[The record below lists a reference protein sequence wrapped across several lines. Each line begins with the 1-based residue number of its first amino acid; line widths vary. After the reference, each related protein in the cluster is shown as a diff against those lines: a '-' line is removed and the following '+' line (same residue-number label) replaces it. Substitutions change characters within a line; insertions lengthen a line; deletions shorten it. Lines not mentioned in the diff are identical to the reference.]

1 MNIGD
6 ALISEFREVQGLAPV
21 AKEVDFP
28 RMAFQPHLARG
39 IPPDDNSDEFRELY
53 SIQATIYRCVF
64 VRGSN
69 FARVPKKV
77 VKVIDEDTTENV
89 SQNSAFDVLLKNP
102 NPFQTPYQFWE
113 STLGYLDL
121 QGEAPW
127 ALVKNKSGSKLLA
140 IIPLRP
146 DKIKVIPD
154 SENLI
159 AGYVFENQNT
169 RFAIPADEMVFLK
182 YFNPNSDF
190 RGLSPLKAAML
201 DVELDLRAISANKSM
216 LATGGL
222 PSGVLS
228 LTDGTEMDPG
238 EWERFKNNFRS
249 EYGGSTK
256 RGSIML
262 LDTGVTWEQIQLTL
276 QELEYMKGRAFTQDV
291 VRMVYGVPPIM
302 IGDFEQATI
311 KASSFTQERT
321 FWSETM
327 TPITHMLSEVITK
340 EILPLLSPDPN
351 LKFIYDLSEVPALQ
365 ADRAV
370 QSKIVKDGIATG
382 QVTPNEG
389 RSLIFGLDPV
399 SDPALDQ
406 HYIAGNLIPIAS
418 SGEEPQEESTVVETV
433 KLLDGV
439 VKMLES
445 KTPVEQVNR
454 EMETIQKG
462 LDGRKADEALFK
474 VWKSLERIRERS
486 ITAFDRL
493 MSRLFDEQRRAVL
506 NNLRKQVAFWGG
518 KQVTVNTVFDYD
530 EWVMRFQEEGEP
542 LIARALKESAEDLA
556 DNVGGTYDISGDP
569 RAATFVNF
577 ESRQYAVRVN
587 STTQGKIDTI
597 LREAVGNNLSIAETA
612 TLINKYYESNA
623 PFRAERIARTEMVK
637 STNAGRVFSMQQNDF
652 EWHVWITQRDTRV
665 RDEHISLDGEM
676 ARIGSSF
683 SNGDSYPQSISERCF
698 TIPSRGPR

>member
-1 MNIGD
+1 MGIGVELVRD
-6 ALISEFREVQGLAPV
+6 FQAAQGFV
-21 AKEVDFP
+21 KEVDFP
-28 RMAFQPHLARG
+28 RMSFQPHLARG

-69 FARVPKKV
+69 LARLPKKV
-77 VKVIDEDTTENV
+77 VKVIDEETTEDG
-89 SQNSAFDVLLKNP
+89 SQNPLFDVLLKNP
-102 NPFQTPYQFWE
+102 NPFQTIYQFWE

-127 ALVKNKSGSKLLA
+127 ALIKNRAGNKLLA

-154 SENLI
+154 PENLI

-182 YFNPNSDF
+182 YFNPSSDF

-228 LTDGTEMDPG
+228 LGDNEMDDDQ
-238 EWERFKNNFRS
+238 WDTFKRKFRA
-249 EYGGSTK
+249 EYEGSTK
-256 RGSIML
+256 RGSIMM
-262 LDTGVTWEQIQLTL
+262 LDTAVTWEQIQLSL
-276 QELEYMKGRAFTQDV
+276 QELEYMKGRAFTQDI

-327 TPITHMLSEVITK
+327 TPLTRMLSETITK
-340 EILPLLSPDPN
+340 EVLPLLSPDPN
-351 LKFIYDLSEVPALQ
+351 LKFIYDLSEIPALQ
-365 ADRAV
+365 ADRSV
-370 QSKIVKDGIATG
+370 QSKIVKDGIATA

-399 SDPALDQ
+399 SDPAMDQ

-418 SGEEPQEESTVVETV
+418 ASEPQEESAVVETV
-433 KLLDGV
+433 KILDGV
-439 VKMLES
+439 VKMLED

-454 EMETIQKG
+454 EMVAIQQG
-462 LDGRKADEALFK
+462 LDERKADETLFK

-493 MSRLFDEQRRAVL
+493 MNKLFDEQRRSVL
-506 NNLRKQVAFWGG
+506 NNLRKQVAFWSG
-518 KQVTVNTVFDYD
+518 KQVTVDTVFDYD
-530 EWVMRFQEEGEP
+530 EWVMRFEEEGQP
-542 LIARALKESAEDLA
+542 LIARALTEAAEDLA
-556 DNVGGTYDISGDP
+556 DNVGGSYDISGDP
-569 RAATFVNF
+569 KAATFVNF
-577 ESRQYAVRVN
+577 ESRQYAVNVN
-587 STTQGKIDTI
+587 STTQGKIDTL
-597 LREAVGNNLSIAETA
+597 LRGAVSNGLSIAETA
-612 TLINKYYESNA
+612 VLINKYYESNA
-623 PFRAERIARTEMVK
+623 PFRAERIARTEMVT
-637 STNAGRVFSMQQNDF
+637 STNAGRVFSMQQNGF
-652 EWHVWITQRDTRV
+652 ESHMWVTQRDTRV
-665 RDEHISLDGEM
+665 RDEHISLDGEVV
-676 ARIGSSF
+676 RIGKSF
-683 SNGDSYPQSISERCF
+683 SNGASYPQSPNERCF
-698 TIPSRGPR
+698 TIPSRGPSL

>member
-1 MNIGD
+1 MNFGE
-6 ALISEFREVQGLAPV
+6 ALVQDFRQAQGL
-21 AKEVDFP
+21 KEVNFP

-53 SIQATIYRCVF
+53 SIQATIYRCVY

-69 FARVPKKV
+69 LARLPKKV
-77 VKVIDEDTTENV
+77 VKVVDENTTEDV
-89 SQNSAFDVLLKNP
+89 SQNPEFDVLLKTP
-102 NPFQTPYQFWE
+102 NPFQTMYQFWE

-127 ALVKNKSGSKLLA
+127 ALVKNGSKLLA

-154 SENLI
+154 PENLI
-159 AGYVFENQNT
+159 AGYVFENQNV

-222 PSGVLS
+222 PSGILS
-228 LTDGTEMDPG
+228 LTDGTEVDEG
-238 EWERFKNNFRS
+238 QWDSIKRQIREQ
-249 EYGGSTK
+249 YGGSTN
-256 RGSIML
+256 RGKIMA
-262 LDTGVTWEQIQLTL
+262 LDFGVKWEQLQLDL
-276 QELEYMKGRAFTQDV
+276 QEMEYMKGRAFTQNI

-327 TPITHMLSEVITK
+327 TPLTRMLSEVITK
-340 EILPLLSPDPN
+340 EVLPLLSPDPA

-370 QSKIVKDGIATG
+370 QSKIVKDGIGTA
-382 QVTPNEG
+382 QITPNEG
-389 RSLIFGLDPV
+389 RVQIFNLDPV
-399 SDPALDQ
+399 LDPAMDQ
-406 HYIAGNLIPIAS
+406 HYIAGNLIPIS
-418 SGEEPQEESTVVETV
+418 SFGEEPQEESGAIETV
-433 KLLDGV
+433 KMLDGV

-445 KTPVEQVNR
+445 KTPFERVNQ

-462 LDGRKADEALFK
+462 LDARKADEKLFK
-474 VWKSLERIRERS
+474 VWKGLERIRERS

-493 MSRLFDEQRRAVL
+493 MNKLFDEQRRAVL
-506 NNLRKQVAFWGG
+506 NNLRKQAAFW

-542 LIARALKESAEDLA
+542 LIARALKEAAEDLA

-577 ESRQYAVRVN
+577 ESRQYAVSVN

-597 LREAVGNNLSIAETA
+597 LRGAVSGGLNIAETA
-612 TLINKYYESNA
+612 TLINKYYEANA

-637 STNAGRVFSMQQNDF
+637 STNAGRTFSMQQNGF
-652 EWHVWITQRDTRV
+652 ESHMWVTQRDARV
-665 RDEHISLDGEM
+665 RDEHIPLDGEVV
-676 ARIGSSF
+676 RIGRSF
-683 SNGDSYPQSISERCF
+683 SNGDSYPQSPNERCF
-698 TIPSRGPR
+698 TIPQRKKL

>member
-1 MNIGD
+1 MQ
-6 ALISEFREVQGLAPV
+6 AQGIV
-21 AKEVDFP
+21 GKEVDFP
-28 RMAFQPHLARG
+28 RMAFQPHLGRG

-53 SIQATIYRCVF
+53 SIQAAIYRSVQ

-69 FARVPKKV
+69 IARLPKKV
-77 VKVIDEDTTENV
+77 VKIIDEETTEDI
-89 SQNSAFDVLLKNP
+89 SQNPAFDVLLKNP
-102 NPFQTPYQFWE
+102 NPFQTTYQFWE
-113 STLGYLDL
+113 STMGYLDL

-154 SENLI
+154 PENLI

-216 LATGGL
+216 LSTGGL

-228 LTDGTEMDPG
+228 LKEGNEMEPDQ
-238 EWERFKNNFRS
+238 WDTFTKKIRAD
-249 EYGGSTK
+249 YGGSTK
-256 RGSIML
+256 RGSIMM
-262 LDTGVTWEQIQLTL
+262 LDTEVEWQQMQLDL
-276 QELEYMKGRAFTQDV
+276 QELEYMKGRMFTREV

-302 IGDFEQATI
+302 LTDFKEASI
-311 KASSFTQERT
+311 KASAFTQERS

-327 TPITHMLSEVITK
+327 TPLTRMLSEVITK
-340 EILPLLSPDPN
+340 EVLPLLSPDPN
-351 LKFIYDLSEVPALQ
+351 LKFIYDLSEIPALQ

-389 RSLIFGLDPV
+389 RSMLFGLDPV
-399 SDPALDQ
+399 ADAAMDQ

-418 SGEEPQEESTVVETV
+418 SGEEPQEEETAAMVIETV
-433 KLLDGV
+433 QQLDGV
-439 VKMLES
+439 IKMLES
-445 KTPVEQVNR
+445 KTPVERVNQ

-462 LDGRKADEALFK
+462 LNARKADEKLFK

-493 MSRLFDEQRRAVL
+493 MNKLFDEQRRSVL
-506 NNLRKQVAFWGG
+506 NNLRKQAAFWGG
-518 KQVTVNTVFDYD
+518 ESKQVTVNTVFDYD
-530 EWVMRFQEEGEP
+530 EWVMRFEEAGEP
-542 LIARALKESAEDLA
+542 LIARALREAAEDLA

-577 ESRQYAVRVN
+577 ESRQYAVSVN

-597 LREAVGNNLSIAETA
+597 LRGAVSGGLSIAETA
-612 TLINKYYESNA
+612 TLINKYYEANA

-637 STNAGRVFSMQQNDF
+637 STNAGRVFSMQQNGF
-652 EWHVWITQRDTRV
+652 THHMWTTQRDTRV
-665 RDEHISLDGEM
+665 RDEHIPLDGEVVK
-676 ARIGSSF
+676 IGNSF
-683 SNGDSYPQSISERCF
+683 SNGDSYPSSVNERCF
-698 TIPSRGPR
+698 TIPSRGPSQ